1 MTAQAG
7 LFPVDEPIV
16 SFDGEHRFLSNF
28 AHAPIEMVRSV
39 FVSQA
44 LSWWSPEL
52 TLFFPTVEHAFQAA
66 KVEPATPH
74 FAEHYRRIAE
84 APSPGAAKRLGSPR
98 GFREHGATLRQ
109 GWDEIKVVVMLA
121 CLRKKFASS
130 AAPGMAVDQGGRLP
144 PSGLDRLLLHT
155 GRRVLVEGNTWN
167 DTYWGVCNGVGTNM
181 LGRLLMLVRAE
192 LNCAAAAGLAPELL
206 R

>member
-1 MTAQAG
+1 MQAG
-7 LFPVDEPIV
+7 LFPVDEPV
-16 SFDGEHRFLSNF
+16 LEFSGSFRFLSNF
-28 AHAPIEMVRSV
+28 SHAPIEMCRSV
-39 FVSQA
+39 YVSQA
-44 LSWWSPEL
+44 LPWWSSEL
-52 TLFFPTVEHAFQAA
+52 TLFFPTTEHAFQAA

-84 APSPGAAKRLGSPR
+84 APSPGVAKRLGSAE

-109 GWDEIKVVVMLA
+109 SWDEIKVIVMLA

-130 AAPGMAVDQGGRLP
+130 HALNANPLSPTSAT
-144 PSGLDRLLLHT
+144 GLDRLLLLT
-155 GRRVLVEGNTWN
+155 GRRMLVEGNTWN
-167 DTYWGVCNGVGTNM
+167 DTYWGVCRGTGTNM

-192 LNCAAAAGLAPELL
+192 LNCAAAAGLPPELL